1 MEESVASTTRDFS
14 ELSVSINP
22 PPSRRLEPIDFSR
35 LRWGSIGFTLRRKD
49 PNFDGC
55 VDGNAARYEHVILFE
70 GRLGST
76 FTVDDGPE
84 RDANDPINAEFLEF
98 FLLNSLSEAS
108 PSCCVVSIK
117 NFRIPEEFEEVGL
130 HTFLVQRTCKAF
142 EEAAGKFVP
151 KKHCE
156 ESIKYM
162 WF

>member
-84 RDANDPINAEFLEF
+84 RDANDPINAEFLEDISSWTRYVVLSLKF
-98 FLLNSLSEAS
+98 SVRSFTQLLRGGERDF
-108 PSCCVVSIK
+108 C
-117 NFRIPEEFEEVGL
+117 F
-130 HTFLVQRTCKAF
+130 VQRLNTIL
-142 EEAAGKFVP
+142 
-151 KKHCE
+151 KKKSNFLFLIGIFGEH
-156 ESIKYM
+156 
-162 WF
+162 

>member
-1 MEESVASTTRDFS
+1 MASTTRDFS

-84 RDANDPINAEFLEF
+84 RDANDPINAEFLE
-98 FLLNSLSEAS
+98 
-108 PSCCVVSIK
+108 SIK

-151 KKHCE
+151 KKHCK